1 MRVVAG
7 EAKGRHLQAPKG
19 DATRPTSDRVREA
32 IFDVL
37 GSLGGVAGRGVA
49 DVFAG
54 SGALGIEALSRGAAH
69 AVLVDRAPAAV
80 AAIRANLAATG
91 LAERAEVVRD
101 DVARWAARADPVD
114 VLLCDPPYAFTG
126 WEALLAAFWPLC
138 DLAVL
143 ESAEAIAPGERWRV
157 LREKRYGGT
166 VVTVARP
173 EPVSDR
179 DQLGKVTRE
188 DRAVPGLIRPI
199 SQWAS
204 GDRRDG
210 GQAV

>member
-1 MRVVAG
+1 MRVVSG

-19 DATRPTSDRVREA
+19 DAPRPTSDRVREA

-37 GSLGGVAGRGVA
+37 GSLGGVAGCRVA

-54 SGALGIEALSRGAAH
+54 SGALAIEALSRGAAH

-80 AAIRANLAATG
+80 AAIQVNLAATG

-101 DVARWAARADPVD
+101 DVARWARRADPVD

-126 WEALLAAFWPLC
+126 WEWLLAAFWPLC
-138 DLAVL
+138 DLAVF
-143 ESAEAIAPGERWRV
+143 ESAEAIPPGERWRV

-173 EPVSDR
+173 ENPSETETNSER
-179 DQLGKVTRE
+179 
-188 DRAVPGLIRPI
+188 
-199 SQWAS
+199 
-204 GDRRDG
+204 
-210 GQAV
+210 

>member
-19 DATRPTSDRVREA
+19 GATRPTSDRVREA

-37 GSLGGVAGRGVA
+37 GSLGGVDGRRVA
-49 DVFAG
+49 DLFAG

-80 AAIRANLAATG
+80 TAIRANLAATG

-101 DVARWAARADPVD
+101 DVARWAARADPVE
-114 VLLCDPPYAFTG
+114 VLLCDPPYAFAG
-126 WEALLAAFWPLC
+126 WESLLDCFWPLC
-138 DLAVL
+138 ELAVF
-143 ESAEAIAPGERWRV
+143 ESAGAIQPGERWRV

-173 EPVSDR
+173 EHLS
-179 DQLGKVTRE
+179 VTEANLER
-188 DRAVPGLIRPI
+188 
-199 SQWAS
+199 
-204 GDRRDG
+204 
-210 GQAV
+210 